1 MKRQLGRQYRSWLS
15 VVLLCALLVLPGAAE
30 ALKVGDKAP
39 EFELT
44 ATTGGKIGLSQFRG
58 KQNVLIE
65 FYVRDFGPT

>member
-1 MKRQLGRQYRSWLS
+1 MRKQQGRRIRILMGGAI
-15 VVLLCALLVLPGAAE
+15 LFALLVLPGAAQ

-65 FYVRDFGPT
+65 FYVRDFGPV